1 MLERQNANL
10 THFKAIN
17 DPLTEEIVKSV
28 SNTLD
33 TEYPF
38 KTSLLSNI
46 FTLIFLFFTSIL
58 NTNTMCINDRSLSKG
73 FLINIFQKAFSRI
86 VIFLCSF
93 QLLLQL
99 YQINK
104 HG

>member
-38 KTSLLSNI
+38 KNVFAFQHFYIDFSL
-46 FTLIFLFFTSIL
+46 FH
-58 NTNTMCINDRSLSKG
+58 
-73 FLINIFQKAFSRI
+73 
-86 VIFLCSF
+86 
-93 QLLLQL
+93 
-99 YQINK
+99 K
-104 HG
+104 HFKH

>member
-17 DPLTEEIVKSV
+17 APLTEEIVKSA

-38 KTSLLSNI
+38 KNVFAFKYFYIDFSL
-46 FTLIFLFFTSIL
+46 FH
-58 NTNTMCINDRSLSKG
+58 
-73 FLINIFQKAFSRI
+73 
-86 VIFLCSF
+86 
-93 QLLLQL
+93 
-99 YQINK
+99 K
-104 HG
+104 HFKH

>member
-17 DPLTEEIVKSV
+17 APLTEEIVKSA

-38 KTSLLSNI
+38 KTV
-46 FTLIFLFFTSIL
+46 F
-58 NTNTMCINDRSLSKG
+58 
-73 FLINIFQKAFSRI
+73 AFEH
-86 VIFLCSF
+86 F
-93 QLLLQL
+93 
-99 YQINK
+99 
-104 HG
+104 